1 MAIWTPLLPVW
12 SKPAAKQLRKLAA
25 VAGRIEAAV
34 NRYAVTGLGDVTA
47 MRTEPGSIRLKVGDY
62 RVVFAI
68 SAASGEMF
76 IARVGD
82 RKDIYD

>member
-1 MAIWTPLLPVW
+1 MWSPLAPVW

-25 VAGRIEAAV
+25 VAARIEAAV

-47 MRTEPGSIRLKVGDY
+47 MRSEPGSIRLKVGDY

-68 SAASGEMF
+68 SATTGEMLV
-76 IARVGD
+76 ARVGD